1 MLDEVTA
8 ATVGRDVVSVVGVDE
23 DVDEEDEDEGEDEE
37 EDEVDDDDHDEDDH
51 DEDDHQA
58 EEEVPRDR
66 GVSRAAFRKGCFSD
80 PPKREDA
87 KVLQLLTAGAGF
99 GLGIG
104 TPVEV

>member
-23 DVDEEDEDEGEDEE
+23 DVDEEEEDEEEEEEEDEE
-37 EDEVDDDDHDEDDH
+37 EDEVDDDDH

-66 GVSRAAFRKGCFSD
+66 GVSRAAFRKGCFSE

>member
-23 DVDEEDEDEGEDEE
+23 DVDEEDEDEVEDEE

-51 DEDDHQA
+51 QA
-58 EEEVPRDR
+58 EEEVPKDR
-66 GVSRAAFRKGCFSD
+66 GVSRAAFRKGCFSE

>member
-23 DVDEEDEDEGEDEE
+23 DVDEEDEDEVEDEE
-37 EDEVDDDDHDEDDH
+37 EDEVDDDDH

-66 GVSRAAFRKGCFSD
+66 GVSRAAFRKGCFSE